1 MGLWYL
7 VHTKPSA
14 EGTARSN
21 LERQGY
27 EVYYPQLARTVR
39 RVGSWHDAVV
49 PLFPR
54 YLFVGVIQGCQ
65 SLSPIRSTLG
75 VANVVRFGL
84 DYAVVPPGV
93 IGELKAHADPVTGL
107 HRLKTRSLTR
117 GAQIKIADGVFRGLE
132 GLFERHLG
140 LDRVVVLLK
149 LLGQSTSV
157 DVPVDFIVPASQS
170 TSSFRSARPE
180 VLER

>member
-1 MGLWYL
+1 MGCWYL

-14 EGTARSN
+14 ETTARSN

-39 RVGSWHDAVV
+39 RVGAWKETIG

-54 YLFVGVIQGCQ
+54 YLFVRVVEGLQP
-65 SLSPIRSTLG
+65 LSPIRSTLG

-84 DYAVVPPGV
+84 DYAVVPPG
-93 IGELKAHADPVTGL
+93 IIRELKAHADPITGL
-107 HRLKTRSLTR
+107 HRSKPRSLTR
-117 GAQIKIADGVFRGLE
+117 GAEIKIADGVFQGLE

-140 LDRVVVLLK
+140 LDRVLVLLK
-149 LLGQSTSV
+149 LLGQSTAV
-157 DVPVDFIVPASQS
+157 DIPLDFVVPA
-170 TSSFRSARPE
+170 RA
-180 VLER
+180 V